1 MITKHGVGGGL
12 AQAHGRL
19 ERMALRRGPEL
30 LVEHTKVETEGV
42 IRAVTRHRQ
51 RHIDKEVQRGDCGGQ
66 PRLAPDDER
75 SEASQ

>member
-1 MITKHGVGGGL
+1 
-12 AQAHGRL
+12 
-19 ERMALRRGPEL
+19 
-30 LVEHTKVETEGV
+30 V

-75 SEASQ
+75 PEASQ